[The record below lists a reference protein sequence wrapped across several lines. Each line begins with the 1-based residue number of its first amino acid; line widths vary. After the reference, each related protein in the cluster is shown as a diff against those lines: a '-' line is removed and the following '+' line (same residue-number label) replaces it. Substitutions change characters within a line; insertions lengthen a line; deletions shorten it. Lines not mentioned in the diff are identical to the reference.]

1 MASNLLIFI
10 PQTLCTEKSGYVLGK
25 VIHDTCSDL
34 KKFYIISSRKTDP
47 VDQSTKSTLDI
58 IGYHSNENKA
68 IDECLERKHANWVH
82 IVTKPSENGRD
93 KGYCLLKITLNN
105 KNIDL
110 STMRTMIILYNQWAL
125 QGTELFE
132 SKTTSGDHFHE
143 LAKLVQSKKDEL
155 KIKSTY
161 VCIWETLLIYH
172 VSFYLHLILFLSK
185 ATDRLLP
192 ILKYSSLGLH
202 IHDWL
207 ENVKWM
213 LATIIRDRSIKLKTG
228 NYALAIVIDMALGI
242 LVLQL
247 LRYYIKDQPSQLLLN
262 NAEATSIIGISIQQK
277 VVESLKELINWL
289 MGVPAGLKLNH
300 ALNNTMG
307 KFFLYHIQLWWT
319 FLIFLKPL
327 LDLAFE
333 VLLLFGKLGITFQIS
348 IVADLLALVSFHT
361 YCIYVYAARI
371 CHRLFNIQLRGIT
384 ALFRLFLGKKKNPL
398 RERVDSCLYQTDQLF
413 IGTLSFTILLF
424 LMPTTWV
431 YYTVFTLLRLVSIAF
446 GGFLTRLKF
455 YLQVMPV
462 YTFWRWL
469 LRSYCTCSIVDIRL
483 HPFYTQEMTVLSM
496 TMVVAPWRF
505 TWKKCIP
512 DTIVCHPSIEWCTI
526 LNNVIWG
533 HLLYPL

>member
-1 MASNLLIFI
+1 MTSNLLIFI
-10 PQTLCTEKSGYVLGK
+10 PQMLCTEKSGYVLGK
-25 VIHDTCSDL
+25 VIHDTCSGL
-34 KKFYIISSRKTDP
+34 KKFYIISLRKMGP
-47 VDQSTKSTLDI
+47 VESTKSALDV
-58 IGYHSNENKA
+58 IGYHSNENEA
-68 IDECLERKHANWVH
+68 IEEFLERKHANWVH
-82 IVTKPSENGRD
+82 IVTKPSEDGRD
-93 KGYCLLKITLNN
+93 KDYCLLNITLNN
-105 KNIDL
+105 KKVDL
-110 STMRTMIILYNQWAL
+110 SAMRTTIVLYNQRAL
-125 QGTELFE
+125 QETELFE

-155 KIKSTY
+155 DVKSRF
-161 VCIWETLLIYH
+161 VRIWESLLIYH
-172 VSFYLHLILFLSK
+172 MSFYLHLVLLLSK
-185 ATDRLLP
+185 VTNRLLP

-213 LATIIRDRSIKLKTG
+213 LATVIRNRGFKLKTG

-242 LVLQL
+242 FVLRL
-247 LRYYIKDQPSQLLLN
+247 LRYYIEDQPSQLLLN
-262 NAEATSIIGISIQQK
+262 NAEK

-319 FLIFLKPL
+319 FLIFSKPL
-327 LDLAFE
+327 LNLAFE
-333 VLLLFGKLGITFQIS
+333 ILLLFGSFGITFQIS

-361 YCIYVYAARI
+361 YCIYVYAA
-371 CHRLFNIQLRGIT
+371 RLFNIQLRGIT

-413 IGTLSFTILLF
+413 VGTLSFTILLF

-469 LRSYCTCSIVDIRL
+469 LRSYCTCSIADIRL
-483 HPFYTQEMTVLSM
+483 HPSCTKEVTVLSM
-496 TMVVAPWRF
+496 TMVVAPWRL

-512 DTIVCHPSIEWCTI
+512 DTIIYYPSIEWCTI

>member
-1 MASNLLIFI
+1 MANNLLIFI

-25 VIHDTCSDL
+25 VIYDTCSDL
-34 KKFYIISSRKTDP
+34 KKFYIISLRKTDP
-47 VDQSTKSTLDI
+47 VESIKSTLDV
-58 IGYHSNENKA
+58 IGYHSNENEA
-68 IDECLERKHANWVH
+68 IDEFLERKYANWIH
-82 IVTKPSENGRD
+82 IVTKPSEDGRD
-93 KGYCLLKITLNN
+93 KEYCLLKIILNN
-105 KNIDL
+105 KKIDL
-110 STMRTMIILYNQWAL
+110 SAMRTMIVLYNQRAL

-132 SKTTSGDHFHE
+132 SKATSGDHFHE

-155 KIKSTY
+155 KIKSRF

-172 VSFYLHLILFLSK
+172 VSFYLHLVLFLSK

-213 LATIIRDRSIKLKTG
+213 LATIIKNRGIKLKTG
-228 NYALAIVIDMALGI
+228 NYALAIIIDMALGI

-247 LRYYIKDQPSQLLLN
+247 LRYYIEDQPSQLLLN
-262 NAEATSIIGISIQQK
+262 NAEITLIIEIFIQQK

-333 VLLLFGKLGITFQIS
+333 VLLLFGKFGITFQIS
-348 IVADLLALVSFHT
+348 IIADLLALVSFHT
-361 YCIYVYAARI
+361 YCIYVYAA
-371 CHRLFNIQLRGIT
+371 RLFNIQLRGIT

-413 IGTLSFTILLF
+413 VGTLSFTILLF

-462 YTFWRWL
+462 YTFWKWL

-483 HPFYTQEMTVLSM
+483 HPSCTQEVTVLSM
-496 TMVVAPWRF
+496 TMVVAPWRL

-512 DTIVCHPSIEWCTI
+512 DTIICHPSIEWCTI

>member
-1 MASNLLIFI
+1 MANNLLIFI

-25 VIHDTCSDL
+25 VIHDTCSNL
-34 KKFYIISSRKTDP
+34 KKFYIISLRKTDP
-47 VDQSTKSTLDI
+47 VESIKSTLDV
-58 IGYHSNENKA
+58 IGYHSNENEA
-68 IDECLERKHANWVH
+68 IDEFLERKHANWIH
-82 IVTKPSENGRD
+82 IVTKSSEDGRD
-93 KGYCLLKITLNN
+93 KEYCLLKIILNN
-105 KNIDL
+105 KKIDL
-110 STMRTMIILYNQWAL
+110 SAMRTMIVLYNQRAL
-125 QGTELFE
+125 QGIELFE
-132 SKTTSGDHFHE
+132 SNATSGDHFHE

-155 KIKSTY
+155 KIKSRF

-172 VSFYLHLILFLSK
+172 VSFYLYLVLFLSK

-213 LATIIRDRSIKLKTG
+213 LATIIRNRGIKLKTG

-242 LVLQL
+242 FVLQL
-247 LRYYIKDQPSQLLLN
+247 LRYYIEDQPSQLLLN
-262 NAEATSIIGISIQQK
+262 NAEK
-277 VVESLKELINWL
+277 VVETLKELINWL

-333 VLLLFGKLGITFQIS
+333 VLLLFGKLGVTFQIS

-361 YCIYVYAARI
+361 YCIYVYAA
-371 CHRLFNIQLRGIT
+371 RLFNIQLRGIT

-413 IGTLSFTILLF
+413 VGTLSFTILLF

-462 YTFWRWL
+462 YTFWKWL

-483 HPFYTQEMTVLSM
+483 HPSCTQEVTVLSM
-496 TMVVAPWRF
+496 TMVVAPWRL

-512 DTIVCHPSIEWCTI
+512 DTIICHPSIEWCRI

>member
-10 PQTLCTEKSGYVLGK
+10 PQTLCTENSGYVLGK

-34 KKFYIISSRKTDP
+34 KKFYIISLRKTDP
-47 VDQSTKSTLDI
+47 IELTKSTLDV
-58 IGYHSNENKA
+58 IGYHSNKNEA
-68 IDECLERKHANWVH
+68 IDEFLEHKHANWIH
-82 IVTKPSENGRD
+82 IVTKLSEDGQD
-93 KGYCLLKITLNN
+93 KEYRLLKIILNN
-105 KNIDL
+105 KKIDL
-110 STMRTMIILYNQWAL
+110 SAMRTMIVLYNQWAL
-125 QGTELFE
+125 QETELFE
-132 SKTTSGDHFHE
+132 SKTTSGDHFYE

-155 KIKSTY
+155 KIKSRF
-161 VCIWETLLIYH
+161 VRIWETLLTYH
-172 VSFYLHLILFLSK
+172 MSFYLHLVLFLSK
-185 ATDRLLP
+185 VTDRLLP

-213 LATIIRDRSIKLKTG
+213 LATIMRNRGIKLKTG
-228 NYALAIVIDMALGI
+228 NYVLAIVIDMALGI
-242 LVLQL
+242 FVLQL
-247 LRYYIKDQPSQLLLN
+247 LKYYIKDQPSQLLLN
-262 NAEATSIIGISIQQK
+262 NAEK

-333 VLLLFGKLGITFQIS
+333 VLLLFGRLGITFQIS

-361 YCIYVYAARI
+361 YCIYVYAA
-371 CHRLFNIQLRGIT
+371 RLFNIQLRGIT

-413 IGTLSFTILLF
+413 VGTLSFTILLF

-469 LRSYCTCSIVDIRL
+469 LRSDCTCSIVDIRL
-483 HPFYTQEMTVLSM
+483 HPSCTQVTVLSM
-496 TMVVAPWRF
+496 TMVVAPWRL

-512 DTIVCHPSIEWCTI
+512 DTIICHPSIEWCTI